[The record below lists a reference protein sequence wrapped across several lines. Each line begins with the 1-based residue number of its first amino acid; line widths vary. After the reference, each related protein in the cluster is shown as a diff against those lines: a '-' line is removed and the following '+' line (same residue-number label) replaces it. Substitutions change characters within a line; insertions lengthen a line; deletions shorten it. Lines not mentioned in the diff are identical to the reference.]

1 LSLWVAVWRLGCEEG
16 CARAVASRYKE
27 LRPRFLSIIT
37 GGPATRPIG
46 HAVLWDVVR
55 AGMDAAE
62 PSTAAFNLSSYDGT
76 VEIDRRDLSYAANEL
91 LADATT
97 LCRELAH
104 RMVEPVHVAWV
115 LFSGADCASDSY
127 RELGLTLL
135 RRAGVDHARCVQ
147 FLQEEMQIVCEKAV
161 GTRPPSFS
169 VHYVKWIQEAQYE
182 AELYRDQRIN
192 IGHLVVALAINLQ
205 QYGLAAGFSERRF
218 RAAAEHVR
226 GLAPLEEE
234 IGDEKAQQVTVDT
247 DVAILDEALLTEGEK
262 DGLPTK
268 LDRVSPASSAPD
280 SPPESERRHS
290 SSSSSTDDLPTFTDD
305 ILDAMT
311 LEQQE
316 DYWKA
321 LVLQQEQQELED
333 RLSDGGLSEQ
343 SDETVL
349 WANEDAPMSRATH
362 GDSCEL

>member
-1 LSLWVAVWRLGCEEG
+1 
-16 CARAVASRYKE
+16 
-27 LRPRFLSIIT
+27 
-37 GGPATRPIG
+37 
-46 HAVLWDVVR
+46 
-55 AGMDAAE
+55 MDAAE
-62 PSTAAFNLSSYDGT
+62 PSAAAFTLSSYDRT
-76 VEIDRRDLSYAANEL
+76 VEIDRHDLSYAANEL
-91 LADATT
+91 LADSTA

-115 LFSGADCASDSY
+115 LFSGADCASESY

-161 GTRPPSFS
+161 VTRPPSFS
-169 VHYVKWIQEAQYE
+169 AQYVKWMQEAQYE
-182 AELYRDQRIN
+182 AELYRDELIN
-192 IGHLVVALAINLQ
+192 IGHLAVALAINLQ
-205 QYGLAAGFSERRF
+205 QYGLAAGFSERKF
-218 RAAAEHVR
+218 RVAAEHVR

-234 IGDEKAQQVTVDT
+234 GEFGDEKAQQLAVDT
-247 DVAILDEALLTEGEK
+247 DVALLDEALLAEGDK
-262 DGLPTK
+262 DGQLPTK

-290 SSSSSTDDLPTFTDD
+290 SSSSSSDDLPTFTDD

-311 LEQQE
+311 LEEQE

-333 RLSDGGLSEQ
+333 QLSDGGLSER
-343 SDETVL
+343 SDKTVL
-349 WANEDAPMSRATH
+349 WPNDDASARFTH
-362 GDSCEL
+362 GDSCEQQGTCLEGEDVDHLDP

>member
-1 LSLWVAVWRLGCEEG
+1 M
-16 CARAVASRYKE
+16 
-27 LRPRFLSIIT
+27 
-37 GGPATRPIG
+37 
-46 HAVLWDVVR
+46 R

-62 PSTAAFNLSSYDGT
+62 PSAAAFSLSSYDRT

-91 LADATT
+91 LADSTA

-115 LFSGADCASDSY
+115 LFSGADCASESY

-161 GTRPPSFS
+161 VTRPPSFS

-182 AELYRDQRIN
+182 AELYRDDLIN
-192 IGHLVVALAINLQ
+192 IGHLAVALAINLQ
-205 QYGLAAGFSERRF
+205 QYGLAAGFSERKF

-226 GLAPLEEE
+226 GLAPLEEDE
-234 IGDEKAQQVTVDT
+234 EFGDEKQLTVDT
-247 DVAILDEALLTEGEK
+247 DVALLDEALLTDGEK
-262 DGLPTK
+262 DGQLPTK

-290 SSSSSTDDLPTFTDD
+290 SSSSSTDELPTFTDD

-311 LEQQE
+311 LEEQE

-333 RLSDGGLSEQ
+333 RLSDGGLSER

-349 WANEDAPMSRATH
+349 WPNEDSPARFTH
-362 GDSCEL
+362 GDSCEQQRTRLEGEDVDQLDP